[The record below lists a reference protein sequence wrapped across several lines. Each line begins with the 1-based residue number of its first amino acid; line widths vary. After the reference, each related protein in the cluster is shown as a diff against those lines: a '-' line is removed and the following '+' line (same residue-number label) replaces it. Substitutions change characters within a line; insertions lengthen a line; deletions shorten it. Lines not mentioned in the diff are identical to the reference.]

1 MNNNE
6 DQKCELG
13 QSLSNRVDALES
25 GMRAVA
31 AGHVQLVAQMSE
43 ITVTLHRQDGLIDE
57 NAEQLRKLLAAS
69 SETNGI
75 VRDIHDAVTAGR
87 VLRGVA
93 SWLAGAIITASA
105 AWLAVKGI
113 FVNKDMP

>member
-1 MNNNE
+1 MNNDE
-6 DQKCELG
+6 DQKCEFG

-75 VRDIHDAVTAGR
+75 VRDIRDAVTAGR

-105 AWLAVKGI
+105 AWLAIKGV
-113 FVNKDMP
+113 FVGKDGV